1 MKKVLLVTENT
12 VKEKYIAFFYEI
24 VLCKNYNDAKNEL
37 MKNNEINLAI
47 IEENEGIEEFLDY
60 VMESEFANLKI
71 QVFLKEESL
80 KNMRNYFRKG
90 AFDVKNEKFNPLN
103 IFYYIDIMENDLK
116 IPTYIKKIQKDIKVI
131 NEELSEYKILY
142 EITKILRLDLDFEKI
157 IVMIVELIES
167 IVSGKAIFILNHNYY
182 YSENSEW
189 DKISVLKSV
198 LKKYDSE
205 TIGEFVKKISSF
217 EPVEIEKNLIYNFPV
232 IIKNKLQGNLIFIIE
247 KSMKINERQN
257 ELINNILSQSG
268 VVIENAFLITESK
281 KRNIDIVKSL
291 VKAIEAKDNY
301 TKGHSDRVA
310 IYSVMIAEKMGLS
323 DEKLI
328 EIEMAS
334 VLHDV
339 GKIGLPENIL
349 NKEGKL
355 TDDEYKYIKQHP
367 EKGYE
372 IVSQIKNMQHI
383 AMIIR
388 YHHERWD
395 GLGYPTG
402 KKREEIPLESR
413 IIAVADTYD
422 AITSDRPYRTGNT
435 KEFALKEIE
444 KNKNKQFDP
453 VIVEIFLSIEKL

>member
-142 EITKILRLDLDFEKI
+142 EITKILRLDLNFEKI

-310 IYSVMIAEKMGLS
+310 IYSVMIAEIMGLS

-328 EIEMAS
+328 EIEMAA

-355 TDDEYKYIKQHP
+355 TDEEYKYIKQHP